1 MAASSTS
8 ARAVPDPPL
17 WLPHYGAS
25 PKVAVE
31 RFVRKYATTSGRAS
45 RSEFWWWVLVSGVV
59 CSLLNILM
67 TSGGRV
73 YPSIGHL
80 TAEPVVAIGYAL
92 FLLWIV
98 ATAIPS
104 IALGIR
110 RLHDT
115 NESGWLLLTIAI
127 PVVGQLVLLFLL
139 ILGPNA
145 EGRRY
150 DEQPLGLGV
159 TRP

>member
-1 MAASSTS
+1 MTAPTPAL
-8 ARAVPDPPL
+8 AVPDLPL
-17 WLPHYGAS
+17 CLPHYGAS
-25 PKVAVE
+25 PRVAVQ
-31 RFVRKYATTSGRAS
+31 RFFKKYATTAGRAS
-45 RSEFWWWVLVSGVV
+45 RSEFWWWVLVSGIV

-67 TSGGRV
+67 TSSGRV
-73 YPSIGHL
+73 YPSLGHL

-104 IALGIR
+104 IALGVR
-110 RLHDT
+110 RLHDA
-115 NESGWLLLTIAI
+115 NESGWLLLTVAI

-150 DEQPLGLGV
+150 DEQPSDDGAI
-159 TRP
+159 RS